1 MRFKKKISET
11 LVSHSLKDLKKI
23 IKRKRSRMPDP
34 ITTVDKAAP
43 KSDEQIF
50 NDAMKQVHEIKE
62 FRNIPIPHKKR
73 KIAAERESGMKKRE
87 EDRALKDIVMGK
99 KRINLPDTQE
109 YVEWTNPDYR
119 DDMISE
125 LHGGRYSVQD
135 SLDIH
140 GYTVEEAALEV
151 ERFIRESLMRGLRC
165 IKIIHGRGLRSP
177 DGPVLKNA
185 VIQWLSR
192 RFRKH
197 VISFVTARQCDGGLG
212 ALYVLLR

>member
-1 MRFKKKISET
+1 MGSKKKIPET

-23 IKRKRSRMPDP
+23 IKRKRSRMPAP
-34 ITTVDKAAP
+34 VATVKKDAP

-50 NDAMKQVHEIKE
+50 SDAMKKVQEIKE
-62 FRNIPIPHKKR
+62 FRNIPIHHKKR
-73 KIAAERESGMKKRE
+73 KIAAECKSGMKNRE
-87 EDRALKDIVMGK
+87 EYRVLEDVVMGK
-99 KRINLPDTQE
+99 RRMNLPDTQE

-119 DDMISE
+119 DDIISE

-140 GYTVEEAALEV
+140 GYTFEEAELEV

-177 DGPVLKNA
+177 DGPVLKKA

-197 VISFVTARQCDGGLG
+197 VIAFVSARQCDGGLG
-212 ALYVLLR
+212 ALYALLR

>member
-1 MRFKKKISET
+1 MGSKKKTPET
-11 LVSHSLKDLKKI
+11 LVSHSFKDLKKI
-23 IKRKRSRMPDP
+23 IKRKRSRIPAP
-34 ITTVDKAAP
+34 VATVKKDTP

-50 NDAMKQVHEIKE
+50 SDAMEQVQEIKE
-62 FRNIPIPHKKR
+62 FRNIPIHNKKR
-73 KIAAERESGMKKRE
+73 KIAAEHKNGMKNRE
-87 EDRALKDIVMGK
+87 EYRVLEDVVTGK
-99 KRINLPDTQE
+99 RRMNLPDTQE

-119 DDMISE
+119 DDIISE

-140 GYTVEEAALEV
+140 GYTFEEAELEV

-177 DGPVLKNA
+177 DGPVLKKA
-185 VIQWLSR
+185 VIQWLSS

-197 VISFVTARQCDGGLG
+197 VIAFVSARQCDGGLG
-212 ALYVLLR
+212 ALYALLR